1 MKTPIGPLLAFTLA
15 TTLGLPAQSGKP
27 STRVAQADSTQNIQG
42 EPQRIAAVISGG
54 HETDPRDHGR
64 PVALVAGGL
73 GVPPEV
79 FRDAFGGVHPAD
91 PGTPPDKDRLHQN
104 KAVLLAALGRYG
116 VNNEMLDTVSDC
128 YRYQPETG
136 RLWPTKPASIIA
148 LVKNGEVISF
158 EVTDGGSGYTS
169 TPALSVPGAKC
180 PPVIVSLLYGKDLR
194 SNGSIGSVTIR

>member
-15 TTLGLPAQSGKP
+15 TTLGLAAQSEKP

-42 EPQRIAAVISGG
+42 ETQRIAAVISGG

-64 PVALVAGGL
+64 PVVLVAGGL

-79 FRDAFGGVHPAD
+79 FRDAFNGVHPAD
-91 PGTPPDKDRLHQN
+91 PGSHPDNDRVHQN
-104 KAVLLAALGRYG
+104 KAVLLATLGRYR
-116 VNNEMLDTVSDC
+116 VNNELLDTVSDH
-128 YRYQPETG
+128 YRYQPGTS

-148 LVKNGEVISF
+148 LVKNGEVISL

-169 TPALSVPGAKC
+169 TPTITVPGAKC
-180 PPVIVSLLYGKDLR
+180 PPVAVSLNYGKDLG